1 MHEAVAQLDR
11 ALDCGSKGRTF
22 KSCQLQIIELFDW
35 RDARAVESGGLE
47 NR

>member
-1 MHEAVAQLDR
+1 MRTLDI
-11 ALDCGSKGRTF
+11 K
-22 KSCQLQIIELFDW
+22 KSANYTGISGVCW